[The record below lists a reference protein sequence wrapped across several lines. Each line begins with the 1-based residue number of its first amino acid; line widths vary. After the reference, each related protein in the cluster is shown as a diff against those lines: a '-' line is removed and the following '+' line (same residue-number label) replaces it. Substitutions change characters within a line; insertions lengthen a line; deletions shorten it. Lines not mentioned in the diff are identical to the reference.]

1 MAKQLF
7 TYTGCFEQFVDCT
20 NNRISK
26 KNRRIFYHSLF
37 DLNLF
42 HLFEKPIKCYPLAL
56 QVDQSVNLL
65 DSLSAASRCDA
76 INFLLQTLKCKY
88 PDACDRVVRSLFSHK
103 PNDNDNQDE
112 LAKCKQRQL
121 LLATTTTPKKEKLEK
136 LEPGSEKLSV
146 SVAEIKR
153 ETGDEAAASAIDL
166 NQNFEKILCKEEFTC
181 LDEEDDFLDDDADT
195 ENSSSMSKRLHFHR
209 SSSSNSST
217 AKANASRSRI
227 NNNADTAIA
236 NAVGD
241 ATTTLLNS
249 DPLDLIQTAAAASG
263 LIKRKYAASFDDDE
277 ELDDDEDDPD
287 AMADGDDD
295 SNSNSCEEL
304 LLLRRKQKLIR
315 AGCSELLVKR
325 KRTNNFIGSLDA
337 VAVTPVTRLSSLGDG
352 YVFHEDNQYTL
363 RYHHSSGEFSE
374 RAFKAQFRLLLRLAL
389 SQHHKP
395 FLKQF
400 YDNFVV
406 TGRLLGTTPST
417 RVLKEL
423 REQRLDEWRRQCERK
438 QLAKIAAEE
447 AAAVAAAGAA
457 ARLELERQ
465 LLKEKEQQQQ
475 REQQQQQQQEEEL
488 RQHEEQQLELSEPM
502 DQQLE
507 VPMPLESQEP
517 RQLRSISF
525 GDSELESETES
536 QLSSTAQGIM
546 KFEEFIDEGLG
557 AGRLIDG
564 LEMEPEIDEMLAGA
578 GSGLGSVTGT
588 GSGNSNSNS
597 SAVHDNGIASLL
609 LQDSSHHL

>member
-1 MAKQLF
+1 M
-7 TYTGCFEQFVDCT
+7 
-20 NNRISK
+20 
-26 KNRRIFYHSLF
+26 
-37 DLNLF
+37 
-42 HLFEKPIKCYPLAL
+42 
-56 QVDQSVNLL
+56 NLL

-112 LAKCKQRQL
+112 LAKCKQQL
-121 LLATTTTPKKEKLEK
+121 LLAATKTTPKKEK

-146 SVAEIKR
+146 LVAEIKR

-166 NQNFEKILCKEEFTC
+166 NQNFEKILCKEEFMC

-209 SSSSNSST
+209 STSSSSST
-217 AKANASRSRI
+217 AKANASRSRR
-227 NNNADTAIA
+227 NNNVDAAIA
-236 NAVGD
+236 NAVGG

-277 ELDDDEDDPD
+277 ELDDDEDDAD
-287 AMADGDDD
+287 AMVDGDND

-304 LLLRRKQKLIR
+304 LMLRREQKLIR
-315 AGCSELLVKR
+315 GRGSELLVKR

-337 VAVTPVTRLSSLGDG
+337 GAVTPVTRSSCLGEG

-417 RVLKEL
+417 RMLKEL
-423 REQRLDEWRRQCERK
+423 REQRLDEWRRQHERR
-438 QLAKIAAEE
+438 QLAKTAAEE
-447 AAAVAAAGAA
+447 AAAAAVAAEAAA
-457 ARLELERQ
+457 ARAVLERQ

-475 REQQQQQQQEEEL
+475 RQQLQQLQQQQQEQEL
-488 RQHEEQQLELSEPM
+488 CQQEEQQMELSEPM

-507 VPMPLESQEP
+507 VPIPLESQEP

-609 LQDSSHHL
+609 LQDSSHHHL